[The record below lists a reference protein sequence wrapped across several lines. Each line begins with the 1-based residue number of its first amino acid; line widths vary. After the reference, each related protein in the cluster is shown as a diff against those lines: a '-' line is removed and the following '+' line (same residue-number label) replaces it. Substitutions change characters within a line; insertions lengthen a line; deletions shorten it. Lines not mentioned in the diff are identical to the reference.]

1 MRPSRMTCAPSLDL
15 PRPLP
20 DRCHLMVTDLRED
33 PSVVC
38 NSDEHRKVEQA
49 ALVFVFIWPVG
60 MPLMF
65 LALLLLSR
73 RWPLLASGTAVLHQ
87 EYKEEFFWWEP
98 IFMLQRLVICG
109 FLQFIPAKNMRL
121 SAAVVLTNVY
131 LVALFIA
138 MPFKQTALNILATIS
153 TQFMLSVVFFGA
165 LLLQMWGIL
174 HAMGGDELA
183 GQSLGF
189 STEYDMVNFILVI
202 NFSVV
207 GFFLLLEVFQIYQ
220 ASRAAARKARA
231 ELEAAAARGR
241 MSNPPTCRWEL
252 REGNK
257 FIKCAT
263 RSLKPRVAC
272 AQR

>member
-1 MRPSRMTCAPSLDL
+1 
-15 PRPLP
+15 
-20 DRCHLMVTDLRED
+20 MVTDLRED

-138 MPFKQTALNILATIS
+138 MPFKQTALNILATVT
-153 TQFMLSVVFFGA
+153 TQFMLSVIFFGA

-189 STEYDMVNFILVI
+189 STEYDMVNFLLVI

-241 MSNPPTCRWEL
+241 MSNPPTCSWEL
-252 REGNK
+252 RDGNK
-257 FIKCAT
+257 FIKCAAQ
-263 RSLKPRVAC
+263 SLKPRAAC
-272 AQR
+272 AHS

>member
-1 MRPSRMTCAPSLDL
+1 
-15 PRPLP
+15 
-20 DRCHLMVTDLRED
+20 MVTDLRAD

-38 NSDEHRKVEQA
+38 DSDEHRKVEQV

-73 RWPLLASGTAVLHQ
+73 RWPLLSSGTAVLHQ
-87 EYKEEFFWWEP
+87 EYKEAFFWWEP

-131 LVALFIA
+131 LVALLIS
-138 MPFKQTALNILATIS
+138 MPFKDQALNILATIT
-153 TQFMLSVVFFGA
+153 TQFMLSVIFFGA
-165 LLLQMWGIL
+165 LLLQMWSIL
-174 HAMGGDELA
+174 HAMGELLSTRDVGVKNGEELA

-189 STEYDMVNFILVI
+189 TSDYDMVNLILVI

-207 GFFLLLEVFQIYQ
+207 GFFLLLEVFQMYQ